1 MNKLKRYFRWLCRIG
16 YCRGFGVQS
25 PSAYRFIRYVINEHY
40 PYYAYSDLRSEL
52 PDVSWL
58 ERMRME
64 LYFRIANFRQASTWL
79 CYGGDTALLKRYVG
93 CGCNA
98 SAVRSVQTK
107 DVGDRKVEAECS
119 DRPVEVA
126 LIRPVE
132 GSEDFLTS
140 VLQHSDM
147 GTLILVEDIYD
158 SPSAKKMWETLISS
172 PRVSV
177 CYDLYYLGIAFTDTD
192 RYKTSYIVNF

>member
-1 MNKLKRYFRWLCRIG
+1 MNKLKRYFRWLWRIG

-64 LYFRIANFRQASTWL
+64 LYFRIANFCQASTWF
-79 CYGGDTALLKRYVG
+79 CYGGDTALLKRYVSSG
-93 CGCNA
+93 CKA
-98 SAVRSVQTK
+98 SAVRAVQTK
-107 DVGDRKVEAECS
+107 EARDGKMEAET
-119 DRPVEVA
+119 VEVA

-140 VLQHSDM
+140 VLEHSDM
-147 GTLILVEDIYD
+147 DTLILVEDIYD
-158 SPSAKKMWETLISS
+158 NALAKKMWQTLLAS

>member
-40 PYYAYSDLRSEL
+40 PYYAYSDLCSEL

-58 ERMRME
+58 ERKRME

-79 CYGGDTALLKRYVG
+79 CYGGDTALLKRYVSSG
-93 CGCNA
+93 CKA
-98 SAVRSVQTK
+98 SAVRAVQTK
-107 DVGDRKVEAECS
+107 EARDGKMEAET
-119 DRPVEVA
+119 VEVA

-140 VLQHSDM
+140 VLEHSDM
-147 GTLILVEDIYD
+147 DTLILVEDIYD
-158 SPSAKKMWETLISS
+158 NPSARKMWQTLLSN

>member
-40 PYYAYSDLRSEL
+40 PYYAYSDMRSEL

-58 ERMRME
+58 ERKRME

-79 CYGGDTALLKRYVG
+79 CYGGDTALLKRYVSSG
-93 CGCNA
+93 CKA
-98 SAVRSVQTK
+98 SAVRAVQTK
-107 DVGDRKVEAECS
+107 EAMDGKMEAET
-119 DRPVEVA
+119 VEVA

-147 GTLILVEDIYD
+147 DTLILV
-158 SPSAKKMWETLISS
+158 
-172 PRVSV
+172 
-177 CYDLYYLGIAFTDTD
+177 
-192 RYKTSYIVNF
+192 